1 MGPCISKNHKNA
13 KSEEKGIVKHRAAA
27 NNRVSEDEIKLAEL
41 KSRINKLQEYRRK
54 IESQKS
60 EQHLKA

>member
-1 MGPCISKNHKNA
+1 MGPCISKNHKNP

-41 KSRINKLQEYRRK
+41 KSRINKL
-54 IESQKS
+54 
-60 EQHLKA
+60 